1 MLTSGVAMKIPFFK
15 KLIIQVSVV
24 MLVSGSGAVLAHPQA
39 QPLALQSAW
48 TLEGIETPESVIEVV
63 NKRQNFFLVSSIDGD
78 PFTKDG
84 KGGLVKINGRGEMLD
99 KNWVTGLNAPKG
111 MAQFKDKVFVADIDE
126 VIVVDINSAQVIEKI
141 LIPGAI
147 MLNDVAVDERGTVYI
162 SDTFAARVYR
172 LKNRKVDVYLDE
184 VPSANGLWAEADRLL
199 VGASNQLIA
208 YNGAKKSKQIGD
220 DLPFEI
226 DGITPFKCHTY
237 LVSSWEGQIWSIS
250 NKGEQTLL
258 LDSVAGGVNTAD
270 IMYSESA
277 KLLFVPNFFSNKVSA
292 YKVSR

>member
-1 MLTSGVAMKIPFFK
+1 MLTSGAAMKIPFFK

-24 MLVSGSGAVLAHPQA
+24 MLVSGSGAALAHRHA
-39 QPLALQSAW
+39 QPLALQTAW
-48 TLEGIETPESVIEVV
+48 TLQGIETPESVIEVV
-63 NKRQNFFLVSSIDGD
+63 GKRQNFFLVSSIDGD

-84 KGGLVKINGRGEMLD
+84 KGGLVKINGRGETLD

-126 VIVVDINSAQVIEKI
+126 VIVVDINTAQVIEKI

-184 VPSANGLWAEADRLL
+184 VPSANGLWAEPERLL
-199 VGASNQLIA
+199 VGAANQLVA
-208 YNGAKKSKQIGD
+208 YRGSKKPEPIGS

-226 DGITPFKCHTY
+226 DGITPFKCNTY
-237 LVSSWEGQIWSIS
+237 LVSSWEGQIWAIS
-250 NKGEQTLL
+250 KKGEQTLL
-258 LDSVAGGVNTAD
+258 LDSVADGVNTAD

-277 KLLFVPNFFSNKVSA
+277 KLLFVPNFFSNTVSA
-292 YKVSR
+292 YKVF